1 MSSNGIHIGLLR
13 KKKKWMSLARRI
25 VLAAPKMRQTILFY
39 RDRIRFRE
47 DEVDSSEDGVQRL
60 DL

>member
-1 MSSNGIHIGLLR
+1 
-13 KKKKWMSLARRI
+13 MSLARRI

-47 DEVDSSEDGVQRL
+47 DEVDSSEDSVQRL